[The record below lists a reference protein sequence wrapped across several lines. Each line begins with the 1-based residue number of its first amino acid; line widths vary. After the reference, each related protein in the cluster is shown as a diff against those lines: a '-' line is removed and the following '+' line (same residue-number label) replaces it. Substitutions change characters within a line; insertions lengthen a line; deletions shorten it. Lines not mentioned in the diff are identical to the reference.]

1 MGTPTC
7 SQTSDNKVLRL
18 ILSFVI
24 VELYFHVFS
33 VLENLVSI
41 FFVFAICI
49 NALFLLVPFSRTKSQ
64 LLNLN
69 QTSKLTSSMILGL

>member
-1 MGTPTC
+1 MGKTMC
-7 SQTSDNKVLRL
+7 SQTSDNGVLRL

-41 FFVFAICI
+41 FFRFSIFISFSLNVLTLCSFC
-49 NALFLLVPFSRTKSQ
+49 FLLVEP
-64 LLNLN
+64 NL
-69 QTSKLTSSMILGL
+69 SC

>member
-1 MGTPTC
+1 MGKLTC

-41 FFVFAICI
+41 FFVLVF
-49 NALFLLVPFSRTKSQ
+49 LFRFRH
-64 LLNLN
+64 
-69 QTSKLTSSMILGL
+69 MY